1 MKVIS
6 MTDFVLEQAEI
17 YRFRDDCEFA
27 YIVRKYANFLKQ
39 PLELRMFI
47 PCDENGNYLPEP
59 ESRGV
64 HPHYITEPTNEE
76 LEAYNDWLEAKER
89 CLFKGFKYQN
99 SICVSNDDIDIY
111 IDSDDIKVY
120 NGFEKHYTVNTIED
134 LLKFDL
140 ELTPTAQKQIGL

>member
-89 CLFKGFKYQN
+89 CLFEGL
-99 SICVSNDDIDIY
+99 DEIDAETFMSCE
-111 IDSDDIKVY
+111 DCK
-120 NGFEKHYTVNTIED
+120 TVED
-134 LLKFDL
+134 LIIFGL
-140 ELTPTAQKQIGL
+140 ELTPTAQKQIGI

>member
-89 CLFKGFKYQN
+89 CLFEGLDK
-99 SICVSNDDIDIY
+99 IDADTIMSCE
-111 IDSDDIKVY
+111 DCK
-120 NGFEKHYTVNTIED
+120 TVED
-134 LLKFDL
+134 LIIFGL
-140 ELTPTAQKQIGL
+140 ELTPTAQKQIGI